1 MNDPVRHRGFL
12 CAAQQGPLSM
22 ATSPGR
28 CALGAFGRRVAASLL
43 GVALLAAASTVH
55 EFDLRI
61 VERRIEGGA
70 STLRVN
76 RGETVVLRWRTD
88 EAVSLH
94 VHGYDLK
101 ANLSPAAPASM
112 RFEALVAGRFAI
124 TAHEFGVVADQSS
137 PPKKH
142 REVTL
147 LYLEVL
153 PQ

>member
-12 CAAQQGPLSM
+12 CAAQQGPPRV
-22 ATSPGR
+22 ATSPGQ
-28 CALGAFGRRVAASLL
+28 CALGAFWRRAAVVLLGAALLGAAS
-43 GVALLAAASTVH
+43 AVH
-55 EFDLRI
+55 EFELRI
-61 VERRIEGGA
+61 VERRVEGGA

-112 RFEALVAGRFAI
+112 RFEAGVAGRFAI
-124 TAHEFGVVADQSS
+124 TAHEFGALADQSAT
-137 PPKKH
+137 PKKH

-147 LYLEVL
+147 LYHEVL
-153 PQ
+153 PK